1 MARMAWVWFAGCV
14 AWVVDGLV
22 SAHYRAWPR
31 AELAF
36 MVALMFLAAGIFFR
50 MQKR

>member
-1 MARMAWVWFAGCV
+1 MRRWASVWFAGFG
-14 AWVVDGLV
+14 AWLVDGFV

-36 MVALMFLAAGIFFR
+36 MLALLFLFAGLFYR
-50 MQKR
+50 SQKR

>member
-1 MARMAWVWFAGCV
+1 MGWVWFAGFG

-22 SAHYRAWPR
+22 SAHYRAWAH

-36 MVALMFLAAGIFFR
+36 MLALVFFFAGLFYR